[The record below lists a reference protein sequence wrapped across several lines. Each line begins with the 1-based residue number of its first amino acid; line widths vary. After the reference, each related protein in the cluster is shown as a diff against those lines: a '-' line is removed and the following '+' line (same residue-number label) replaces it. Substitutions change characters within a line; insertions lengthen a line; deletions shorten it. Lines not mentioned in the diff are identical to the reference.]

1 MSSDYFS
8 TTVQETTELGQGF
21 IQKAYNP
28 EKDEYSVLYR
38 QHGRYSQPVELS
50 DGINNERDAEQLILA
65 AEENGI
71 TELLEPS
78 NEVKQ

>member
-1 MSSDYFS
+1 MSSDYFD

-21 IQKAYNP
+21 IQKAYDSSR
-28 EKDEYSVLYR
+28 DEYSVLYR
-38 QHGRYSQPVELS
+38 QHGRYSSPVELS
-50 DGINNERDAEQLILA
+50 HGISNERDAEQLILA